1 MSQIKTEM
9 TLSSD
14 FQMECELTNL
24 QKRNTGAKQKQYFF
38 SSFCEDLDPCGF
50 TLAFMSL
57 GTGRTNVSERFT
69 LFNRLG
75 PDFKNANDV
84 INSTPQ

>member
-1 MSQIKTEM
+1 
-9 TLSSD
+9 
-14 FQMECELTNL
+14 MECELTNL
-24 QKRNTGAKQKQYFF
+24 HKRNTGSEQKQYFF
-38 SSFCEDLDPCGF
+38 SSFYEDLDPCGF

-84 INSTPQ
+84 INLTPL